1 MQLRRTKIMLDVQLV
16 RQGTVI
22 LADEQLQSFVP
33 VEQSLGT

>member
-1 MQLRRTKIMLDVQLV
+1 V

-33 VEQSLGT
+33 VEQSLGTWVLKIE